1 VLLLLPLVVGLVALF
16 WGRKALA
23 PGQVWAA
30 LVGGELADNLR
41 AVVLRVRL
49 PRVVAAG
56 LVGASLATAGAI
68 FQGTFRNPLV
78 DGRILGISPGAASGV
93 ALSLLA
99 GLPEGALAGPAFAGG
114 LTAAL
119 LVSLLGGALGGG
131 VLVLVL
137 SGVVVNSFFTSL
149 VGITKY
155 LADPHE
161 ILPAIT
167 HWLLGE
173 VGRVRWAQVVPLAMA
188 CGPALLLA
196 LAFRWQFNLLTLADP
211 EASSLGLSPRRARF
225 LSLALGTWLTAAA
238 VSLSGVVGWVGLVVP
253 HAARALVGPD
263 HARLIPATLGLGA
276 AMLILL
282 DGLAHTLLPFEL
294 PLGVMTGLVGGPAF
308 VGLLLRRW
316 RTEGG
321 WR

>member
-1 VLLLLPLVVGLVALF
+1 MLLLPLVVGLGALF
-16 WGRKALA
+16 WGRKALT
-23 PGQVWAA
+23 PGEVWAA
-30 LVGGELADNLR
+30 LAGGELPENLR

-49 PRVVAAG
+49 PRAVAAA

-93 ALSLLA
+93 ALGLLGGA
-99 GLPEGALAGPAFAGG
+99 PESALTGPAFAGG

-149 VGITKY
+149 VGMTKY

-161 ILPAIT
+161 ILPALT
-167 HWLLGE
+167 HWLLGDI
-173 VGRVRWAQVVPLAMA
+173 GGVRWAQVVPLALA

-196 LAFRWQFNLLTLADP
+196 LIFRWRFNLLTLADQ
-211 EASSLGLSPRRARF
+211 EAGSLGLSPRRARF

-238 VSLSGVVGWVGLVVP
+238 VSSSGVVGWVGLVVP

-263 HARLIPATLGLGA
+263 HARLIPACIGLGGGV
-276 AMLILL
+276 LILL

-294 PLGVMTGLVGGPAF
+294 PLGVVSGLVGGPLFA
-308 VGLLLRRW
+308 VLLLRRW
-316 RTEGG
+316 RTQGG